1 MQEIVLYIC
10 SKEHKKSNIK
20 SQSVYV
26 RMYRFHSIGLS
37 SNKASKTSG
46 EDNHIFRPII
56 YYLGGNNSFK
66 TLEKRGET
74 AF

>member
-1 MQEIVLYIC
+1 
-10 SKEHKKSNIK
+10 
-20 SQSVYV
+20 
-26 RMYRFHSIGLS
+26 MYRFHSIGLS